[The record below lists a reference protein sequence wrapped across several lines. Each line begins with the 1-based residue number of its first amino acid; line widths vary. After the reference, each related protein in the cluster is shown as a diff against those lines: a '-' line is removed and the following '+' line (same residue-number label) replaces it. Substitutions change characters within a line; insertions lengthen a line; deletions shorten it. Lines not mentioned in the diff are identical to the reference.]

1 MRGDDD
7 VVAGWYNKLQTAI
20 ANVTPAGLV
29 AQRHA
34 KQAAPGSAKTS

>member
-34 KQAAPGSAKTS
+34 KQAAPGSAKKS